1 MFQTFLMVIILPAS
15 IIFNIL
21 LLLRGINLVKQN
33 EKLSDMIT
41 DYDVRQDN
49 TLITLENMLGE
60 MKEIDLKGSFE
71 SDDEVGVVF
80 SELKNTIESYK
91 NQMIYIKQG
100 FNIHL
105 KN

>member
-1 MFQTFLMVIILPAS
+1 MFQTFLMVILLPVS

-21 LLLRGINLVKQN
+21 LLIRGINLVKEN
-33 EKLSDMIT
+33 EKLSDVVK
-41 DYDVRQDN
+41 DYDIRQDN
-49 TLITLENMLGE
+49 TLIILENMLGE

-91 NQMIYIKQG
+91 NQI
-100 FNIHL
+100 
-105 KN
+105 

>member
-1 MFQTFLMVIILPAS
+1 MFEIFLMVIILPVS

-21 LLLRGINLVKQN
+21 LLIRGINLVKQN
-33 EKLSDMIT
+33 EKLSDMIV
-41 DYDVRQDN
+41 DYDARQDN

-60 MKEIDLKGSFE
+60 LKQIDLNGSFE

-91 NQMIYIKQG
+91 TKI
-100 FNIHL
+100 
-105 KN
+105 

>member
-1 MFQTFLMVIILPAS
+1 MFETFLMVILLPAS

-21 LLLRGINLVKQN
+21 LLIRGINLVKQN
-33 EKLSDMIT
+33 EKLSDMIK

-49 TLITLENMLGE
+49 TIITLENMLGE

-91 NQMIYIKQG
+91 NQI
-100 FNIHL
+100 
-105 KN
+105 

>member
-1 MFQTFLMVIILPAS
+1 MFETFLMVIILPAS

-21 LLLRGINLVKQN
+21 LLIRGINLVKQN
-33 EKLSDMIT
+33 EKLSDVIK

-91 NQMIYIKQG
+91 NKI
-100 FNIHL
+100 
-105 KN
+105 

>member
-1 MFQTFLMVIILPAS
+1 
-15 IIFNIL
+15 
-21 LLLRGINLVKQN
+21 LVKQN
-33 EKLSDMIT
+33 EQLIDSIQV
-41 DYDVRQDN
+41 YDDRQTN

-91 NQMIYIKQG
+91 NQI
-100 FNIHL
+100 
-105 KN
+105 

>member
-1 MFQTFLMVIILPAS
+1 MFETFLMVIVLPAS

-21 LLLRGINLVKQN
+21 LVIRGINLVKQN
-33 EKLSDMIT
+33 EKLSDLIR
-41 DYDVRQDN
+41 DYDDRQDN

-91 NQMIYIKQG
+91 NQI
-100 FNIHL
+100 
-105 KN
+105 

>member
-1 MFQTFLMVIILPAS
+1 MFETFLMVILLPTSLILNIVL
-15 IIFNIL
+15 IIK
-21 LLLRGINLVKQN
+21 GITYVKQN
-33 EKLSDMIT
+33 EQLNDIIQ
-41 DYDVRQDN
+41 DYDNRQDN

-91 NQMIYIKQG
+91 NQI
-100 FNIHL
+100 
-105 KN
+105 

>member
-1 MFQTFLMVIILPAS
+1 MFETFLMVVLLPAS

-21 LLLRGINLVKQN
+21 LLIRGITLVKQN
-33 EKLSDMIT
+33 EKLSDMIK

-91 NQMIYIKQG
+91 NQI
-100 FNIHL
+100 
-105 KN
+105 

>member
-1 MFQTFLMVIILPAS
+1 MFEIFLMVILLPVS

-21 LLLRGINLVKQN
+21 LLIRGINLVKQN
-33 EKLSDMIT
+33 EKLSDMIV

-91 NQMIYIKQG
+91 NQI
-100 FNIHL
+100 
-105 KN
+105 

>member
-1 MFQTFLMVIILPAS
+1 MFEIFLMVILLPVS

-21 LLLRGINLVKQN
+21 LLIRGINLVKQN
-33 EKLSDMIT
+33 EKLSDVVR
-41 DYDVRQDN
+41 DYDARQDN
-49 TLITLENMLGE
+49 TIITLDNMLGE

-91 NQMIYIKQG
+91 NQI
-100 FNIHL
+100 
-105 KN
+105 

>member
-1 MFQTFLMVIILPAS
+1 MFETFLMVIILPAS

-21 LLLRGINLVKQN
+21 LLIRGINLVKQN
-33 EKLSDMIT
+33 EKLSDTIK
-41 DYDVRQDN
+41 DYDARQDN

-91 NQMIYIKQG
+91 TKI
-100 FNIHL
+100 
-105 KN
+105 

>member
-1 MFQTFLMVIILPAS
+1 MFETFLMVIVLPAS

-21 LLLRGINLVKQN
+21 LLIRGINLVKQN
-33 EKLSDMIT
+33 EKLSDMIV
-41 DYDVRQDN
+41 DYDARQDD

-60 MKEIDLKGSFE
+60 MKQIDLNGSFE

-91 NQMIYIKQG
+91 TKI
-100 FNIHL
+100 
-105 KN
+105 

>member
-1 MFQTFLMVIILPAS
+1 MFEIFLMVIVLPIS

-21 LLLRGINLVKQN
+21 LLIRGINLVKQN
-33 EKLSDMIT
+33 EKLSDVIK

-91 NQMIYIKQG
+91 TKI
-100 FNIHL
+100 
-105 KN
+105 

>member
-1 MFQTFLMVIILPAS
+1 MFETFLMVILLPVS

-21 LLLRGINLVKQN
+21 LLIRGINLVKQN
-33 EKLSDMIT
+33 EKLSDVVN

-91 NQMIYIKQG
+91 NQI
-100 FNIHL
+100 
-105 KN
+105 